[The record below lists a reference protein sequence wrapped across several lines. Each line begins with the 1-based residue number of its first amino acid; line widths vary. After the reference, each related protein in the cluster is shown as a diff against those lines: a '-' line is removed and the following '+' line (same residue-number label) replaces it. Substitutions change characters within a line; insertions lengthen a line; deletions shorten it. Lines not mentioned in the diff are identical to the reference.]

1 MKKRQN
7 SNLQKL
13 IMSYKH
19 PIMKLVKD
27 ANKESPNKPHI
38 SDKEAEEAIKKLLA
52 WIGEDPSREGL
63 IETPKRVIKAFKE
76 YFKGYHQNAVEDL
89 AKTFGDVEGYDDMV
103 IEKNITLESHCEHHM
118 APIIGVAHVSY
129 IPNKKVVGLSK
140 LARTVE
146 IFSKR
151 LQTQERL
158 TMQIA
163 KTLMS
168 ALDAKGVAVTIDA
181 AHQCMTMRGIKK
193 EKATTVTNYFLG
205 SFKEDLSIQN
215 RYLKYIGK

>member
-1 MKKRQN
+1 
-7 SNLQKL
+7 
-13 IMSYKH
+13 
-19 PIMKLVKD
+19 MKLVKD
-27 ANKESPNKPHI
+27 TEKDLIKKPEVT
-38 SDKEAEEAIKKLLA
+38 DKQAEEAFKTILK

-63 IETPKRVIKAFKE
+63 LETPKRVVKAFKE
-76 YFKGYHQNAVEDL
+76 YFKGYHQNAEQDL
-89 AKTFGDVEGYDDMV
+89 TKTFGDVEGYDDMV
-103 IEKNITLESHCEHHM
+103 VEKNITLESHCEHHM
-118 APIIGVAHVSY
+118 APIIGVAHVAY
-129 IPNKKVVGLSK
+129 IPNQKVVGLSK

-163 KTLMS
+163 STLMK

-181 AHQCMTMRGIKK
+181 SHQCMTMRGIKK
-193 EKATTVTNYFLG
+193 ERATTVTNYFLG

-215 RYLKYIGK
+215 RYLRYIAK

>member
-1 MKKRQN
+1 
-7 SNLQKL
+7 
-13 IMSYKH
+13 MSYKNDRC
-19 PIMKLVKD
+19 MKLVKGLD
-27 ANKESPNKPHI
+27 KSSSNKSEVT
-38 SDKEAEEAIKKLLA
+38 DKQAEEAFKTILT

-63 IETPKRVIKAFKE
+63 LETPKRAVKAFKE
-76 YFKGYHQNAVEDL
+76 YFKGYHQNAEDDL
-89 AKTFGDVEGYDDMV
+89 SKTFGDVEGYDDMV
-103 IEKNITLESHCEHHM
+103 VEKNITLESHCEHHM
-118 APIIGVAHVSY
+118 APIIGVAHVAY

-146 IFSKR
+146 VFSKR

-163 KTLMS
+163 STLMN

-193 EKATTVTNYFLG
+193 AKATTVTNYFLG
-205 SFKEDLSIQN
+205 SFKEDLNIQN
-215 RYLKYIGK
+215 RYLSYLGK

>member
-1 MKKRQN
+1 
-7 SNLQKL
+7 
-13 IMSYKH
+13 
-19 PIMKLVKD
+19 MKLVKD
-27 ANKESPNKPHI
+27 IDKSSSNKTEI
-38 SDKEAEEAIKKLLA
+38 TDKQAEEAFKTILT

-63 IETPKRVIKAFKE
+63 LETPKRVVKAFKE
-76 YFKGYHQNAVEDL
+76 YFKGYKQDAKEDL

-103 IEKNITLESHCEHHM
+103 VEKNITLESHCEHHM
-118 APIIGVAHVSY
+118 APIIGVAHVAY

-140 LARTVE
+140 LARTVD

-163 KTLMS
+163 KTLMN

-205 SFKEDLSIQN
+205 SFKEDLSFQN
-215 RYLKYIGK
+215 RYLRYIAK